1 MKAFL
6 DTEVYIKNNK
16 LYTKRFIGKK
26 QTKRVFAHL
35 LRTPNITEKQH
46 THSQVLRVKR
56 TCSTMLKTFNKLQNF
71 KKKKVAEKGYKPG
84 LLDKHISTVEKL
96 DENEML

>member
-1 MKAFL
+1 
-6 DTEVYIKNNK
+6 
-16 LYTKRFIGKK
+16 
-26 QTKRVFAHL
+26 
-35 LRTPNITEKQH
+35 
-46 THSQVLRVKR
+46 
-56 TCSTMLKTFNKLQNF
+56 MLKTFNKLQNL